1 MGRKAI
7 NAKREA
13 RSMPGVQ
20 AGDDKREAL
29 RQRLAR
35 AAYAAH
41 QFAIDAARLLCDE
54 KCEDIIA
61 LDLRGV
67 STICDYFVIGTG
79 TSDRQM
85 RAVADHLR
93 ELGKG
98 RGEVPYSVSV
108 TTRAWIVVDYVDVVV
123 HLFDTEKRSYYD
135 WNLSDCPWGGGVE
148 TSKIKTSKVETK
160 RKRTNRL

>member
-7 NAKREA
+7 NAKRDA
-13 RSMPGVQ
+13 QSVPGVK
-20 AGDDKREAL
+20 AGDDAREAL

-35 AAYAAH
+35 AAYAAR
-41 QFAIDAARLLCDE
+41 QYAIDAARLICDE
-54 KCEDIIA
+54 KCEDIIV

-67 STICDYFVIGTG
+67 STICDYFVIATG

-93 ELGKG
+93 ELGKT
-98 RGEVPYSVSV
+98 RGEEPYSVSGYDEG
-108 TTRAWIVVDYVDVVV
+108 AWIVVDYVDVVV

-135 WNLSDCPWGGGVE
+135 LEALWGDCPRVEWGA
-148 TSKIKTSKVETK
+148 
-160 RKRTNRL
+160 